1 MIGQGA
7 IQVTPLQ
14 IARAMSAVVDGG
26 ILRPLSIVK
35 DQSLKYK
42 GEETLTLQLPFSDQH
57 LRAVKEGMFA
67 VVNTK
72 GGTAHRSALPEES
85 GILMAGKTATA
96 QIKSSKLLKGE
107 DSENHAWFA
116 GFAPYENPE
125 IVVVAIVEHG
135 GHGGAT
141 AAPVVKSV
149 MEEFFKINDEQ
160 QKEN

>member
-1 MIGQGA
+1 MGIG
-7 IQVTPLQ
+7 
-14 IARAMSAVVDGG
+14 
-26 ILRPLSIVK
+26 
-35 DQSLKYK
+35 
-42 GEETLTLQLPFSDQH
+42 LPFTAEH
-57 LRAVKEGMFA
+57 LAEVKEGMFA

-72 GGTAHRSALPEES
+72 GGTAHRSALDKDL
-85 GILMAGKTATA
+85 GIVMAGKTATA

-141 AAPVVKSV
+141 AAPVVKSI
-149 MEEFFKINDEQ
+149 MEEFFKVSDETEE
-160 QKEN
+160 KN